1 MHPILRSLAGA
12 VMGGSWQVSVIFGLH
27 WGLVPIMLSR
37 IGSEGFTVLAG
48 PVLGAVMA
56 QAAATL
62 AVMIR
67 TRDPETRKP
76 AGPAAFSGF
85 LAGITD
91 PAESGA
97 DPADSSRP
105 SAGSDSA
112 ASAAAQPA
120 GDVLVAAPLAG
131 RIIPPDRVPDPVF
144 SSGTMGTGLGNV
156 PVESTVRSPV
166 SGRLIVLMDSG
177 HAYGIRTDEEAEVLV
192 HVGID
197 TVDMAGEGFT
207 PRVAKGERVETGQV
221 LADVDLAAVQAAGH
235 STATVVV
242 TNTAELK
249 SVTPASGDAI
259 AAGETAITV
268 TL

>member
-1 MHPILRSLAGA
+1 M
-12 VMGGSWQVSVIFGLH
+12 
-27 WGLVPIMLSR
+27 
-37 IGSEGFTVLAG
+37 
-48 PVLGAVMA
+48 
-56 QAAATL
+56 
-62 AVMIR
+62 
-67 TRDPETRKP
+67 
-76 AGPAAFSGF
+76 
-85 LAGITD
+85 
-91 PAESGA
+91 
-97 DPADSSRP
+97 
-105 SAGSDSA
+105 
-112 ASAAAQPA
+112 
-120 GDVLVAAPLAG
+120 
-131 RIIPPDRVPDPVF
+131 
-144 SSGTMGTGLGNV
+144 GLGNV

-207 PRVAKGERVETGQV
+207 PRVAKGEWVETGQV

-259 AAGETAITV
+259 VYGKDAVRTGRRDPRIRRRHGSGSTGVYTREP
-268 TL
+268 

>member
-1 MHPILRSLAGA
+1 M
-12 VMGGSWQVSVIFGLH
+12 
-27 WGLVPIMLSR
+27 
-37 IGSEGFTVLAG
+37 
-48 PVLGAVMA
+48 
-56 QAAATL
+56 
-62 AVMIR
+62 
-67 TRDPETRKP
+67 
-76 AGPAAFSGF
+76 
-85 LAGITD
+85 
-91 PAESGA
+91 
-97 DPADSSRP
+97 
-105 SAGSDSA
+105 
-112 ASAAAQPA
+112 
-120 GDVLVAAPLAG
+120 
-131 RIIPPDRVPDPVF
+131 F
-144 SSGTMGTGLGNV
+144 SSGTMGTGFGIV

-177 HAYGIRTDEEAEVLV
+177 HAYGIRTDEGAEVLV

>member
-1 MHPILRSLAGA
+1 M
-12 VMGGSWQVSVIFGLH
+12 
-27 WGLVPIMLSR
+27 
-37 IGSEGFTVLAG
+37 
-48 PVLGAVMA
+48 
-56 QAAATL
+56 
-62 AVMIR
+62 
-67 TRDPETRKP
+67 
-76 AGPAAFSGF
+76 
-85 LAGITD
+85 
-91 PAESGA
+91 
-97 DPADSSRP
+97 
-105 SAGSDSA
+105 
-112 ASAAAQPA
+112 
-120 GDVLVAAPLAG
+120 
-131 RIIPPDRVPDPVF
+131 
-144 SSGTMGTGLGNV
+144 
-156 PVESTVRSPV
+156 
-166 SGRLIVLMDSG
+166 VLMDSG

-235 STATVVV
+235 STATGVV

>member
-1 MHPILRSLAGA
+1 M
-12 VMGGSWQVSVIFGLH
+12 
-27 WGLVPIMLSR
+27 
-37 IGSEGFTVLAG
+37 
-48 PVLGAVMA
+48 
-56 QAAATL
+56 
-62 AVMIR
+62 
-67 TRDPETRKP
+67 
-76 AGPAAFSGF
+76 
-85 LAGITD
+85 
-91 PAESGA
+91 
-97 DPADSSRP
+97 
-105 SAGSDSA
+105 
-112 ASAAAQPA
+112 
-120 GDVLVAAPLAG
+120 
-131 RIIPPDRVPDPVF
+131 
-144 SSGTMGTGLGNV
+144 GLGNV

-207 PRVAKGERVETGQV
+207 PRVAKGEWVETGQV

-259 AAGETAITV
+259 DVYDMVTARGRRDPRIRRRHGSGSTGV
-268 TL
+268 YTREP

>member
-1 MHPILRSLAGA
+1 M
-12 VMGGSWQVSVIFGLH
+12 
-27 WGLVPIMLSR
+27 
-37 IGSEGFTVLAG
+37 
-48 PVLGAVMA
+48 
-56 QAAATL
+56 
-62 AVMIR
+62 
-67 TRDPETRKP
+67 
-76 AGPAAFSGF
+76 
-85 LAGITD
+85 
-91 PAESGA
+91 
-97 DPADSSRP
+97 
-105 SAGSDSA
+105 
-112 ASAAAQPA
+112 
-120 GDVLVAAPLAG
+120 
-131 RIIPPDRVPDPVF
+131 
-144 SSGTMGTGLGNV
+144 GLGNV

-207 PRVAKGERVETGQV
+207 PRVAKGEWVETGQV

-249 SVTPASGDAI
+249 SVTPHPETPWLWLDRRLHEGAVTPASGEAI

>member
-1 MHPILRSLAGA
+1 M
-12 VMGGSWQVSVIFGLH
+12 
-27 WGLVPIMLSR
+27 
-37 IGSEGFTVLAG
+37 
-48 PVLGAVMA
+48 
-56 QAAATL
+56 
-62 AVMIR
+62 
-67 TRDPETRKP
+67 
-76 AGPAAFSGF
+76 
-85 LAGITD
+85 
-91 PAESGA
+91 
-97 DPADSSRP
+97 
-105 SAGSDSA
+105 
-112 ASAAAQPA
+112 
-120 GDVLVAAPLAG
+120 
-131 RIIPPDRVPDPVF
+131 
-144 SSGTMGTGLGNV
+144 GLGNV

-192 HVGID
+192 YVGID

-207 PRVAKGERVETGQV
+207 PRVAKGEWVETGQV

-268 TL
+268 TP

>member
-1 MHPILRSLAGA
+1 M
-12 VMGGSWQVSVIFGLH
+12 
-27 WGLVPIMLSR
+27 
-37 IGSEGFTVLAG
+37 
-48 PVLGAVMA
+48 
-56 QAAATL
+56 
-62 AVMIR
+62 
-67 TRDPETRKP
+67 
-76 AGPAAFSGF
+76 
-85 LAGITD
+85 
-91 PAESGA
+91 
-97 DPADSSRP
+97 
-105 SAGSDSA
+105 
-112 ASAAAQPA
+112 
-120 GDVLVAAPLAG
+120 
-131 RIIPPDRVPDPVF
+131 
-144 SSGTMGTGLGNV
+144 GLGNV

-207 PRVAKGERVETGQV
+207 PRVAKGERVEAGQV

-242 TNTAELK
+242 TNTAVLK
-249 SVTPASGDAI
+249 SVTPASGDAIFWQCARVFRRTRDPASGDAI